1 MGAAASMPA
10 ARAGAWEAGIP
21 HATRVT
27 RLYRASLRTSRD
39 WLIDREVWLVDAARI
54 QKAFHSQKGLSVAAG
69 RVLADR
75 AAETLIE
82 HRHPEPY
89 VPIYMEGGRYVGGGC
104 YPVLILLI
112 LLVRMVRAGGG
123 GPACVGALVW
133 GKCHWSMRAH
143 FCGRSALCTSLA
155 LVCGWAEER
164 GQTLYACYRQ
174 REGEG
179 M

>member
-10 ARAGAWEAGIP
+10 ARAGAWEVGIP

-54 QKAFHSQKGLSVAAG
+54 QAAFHSQKGVGVAAG

-89 VPIYMEGGRYVGGGC
+89 VPIYMEGGRYVGGRWFTQVVVFC
-104 YPVLILLI
+104 RFSC
-112 LLVRMVRAGGG
+112 VRV
-123 GPACVGALVW
+123 V
-133 GKCHWSMRAH
+133 
-143 FCGRSALCTSLA
+143 
-155 LVCGWAEER
+155 
-164 GQTLYACYRQ
+164 
-174 REGEG
+174 
-179 M
+179 

>member
-89 VPIYMEGGRYVGGGC
+89 VPIYMEGGSSYQRNV
-104 YPVLILLI
+104 PPPPELTEQ
-112 LLVRMVRAGGG
+112 
-123 GPACVGALVW
+123 
-133 GKCHWSMRAH
+133 SMPPPEHA
-143 FCGRSALCTSLA
+143 FK
-155 LVCGWAEER
+155 
-164 GQTLYACYRQ
+164 
-174 REGEG
+174 
-179 M
+179 